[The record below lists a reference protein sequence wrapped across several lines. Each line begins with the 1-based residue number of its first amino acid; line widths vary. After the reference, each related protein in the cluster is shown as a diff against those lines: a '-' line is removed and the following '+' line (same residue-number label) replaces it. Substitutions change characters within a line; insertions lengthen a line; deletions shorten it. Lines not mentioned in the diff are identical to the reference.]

1 MSNRAGKFQVG
12 MIRTSGSK
20 WRRLS
25 TFVGMLMIMGAWS
38 ISSRAETSKLRII
51 VVSSYHREYLWS
63 QGTNRG
69 FCDAMLKLGY
79 FDTQKQVEEYTKNDY
94 VESSRVI
101 VKKLWMDTK
110 RNSSR
115 SKMAE
120 AATEITR
127 IAKAFQPDLL
137 FLGDDNAAN
146 YIGNQFLDTEIP
158 IVFWGINNTPVKY
171 GLVDSLE
178 HPGHNATGIYQSGY
192 YVESLQ
198 LLKTLAPT
206 ATTFAILSD
215 ESETGRSHVKAIEFL
230 ASHDQ
235 LPLKLVESVMTSE
248 FEVWKTKAL
257 QLQENVD
264 AFFIAQYSA
273 LKDEGA
279 KYVPP
284 EEAAGWYLRHIH
296 IPEATNQEQF
306 VKQGMLCG
314 ADDSAYNQGYEAV
327 LVAHDLLTTKTK
339 PADYAPRAPK
349 RGALMANQQ
358 RAAMLGIQLG
368 PKTGIEQIFEE
379 APVLKD
385 QDGTKQ

>member
-171 GLVDSLE
+171 GLVDRPE
-178 HPGHNATGIYQSGY
+178 HPGHNVTGVVELGY
-192 YVESLQ
+192 YEETLQ
-198 LLKTLAPT
+198 LLKTLVPHVK
-206 ATTFAILSD
+206 TFAILSD
-215 ESETGRSHVKAIEFL
+215 ESETGRSHVKAIESL
-230 ASHDQ
+230 AREGK
-235 LPLKLVESVMTSE
+235 LPLEWVETVSTGQFS
-248 FEVWKTKAL
+248 VWKQKAL
-257 QLQENVD
+257 ELQEKVD
-264 AFFIAQYSA
+264 AFFVAQYTV
-273 LKDEGA
+273 LKDEQEQYISA
-279 KYVPP
+279 
-284 EEAAGWYLRHIH
+284 EEVTKWYLTHIH
-296 IPEATNQEQF
+296 IPEAARSGQF
-306 VKQGMLCG
+306 IKNGMLCT
-314 ADDSAYNQGYEAV
+314 ANDPSSNQGFNAV
-327 LVAHDLLTTKTK
+327 VIAHDLLTKGMN
-339 PADYAPRAPK
+339 PATYPTVIRKGGTIAV
-349 RGALMANQQ
+349 NVQ
-358 RAAMLGIQLG
+358 RAKALGITLTPQM
-368 PKTGIEQIFEE
+368 GIQEYVRESVLSEE
-379 APVLKD
+379 PIPVT
-385 QDGTKQ
+385 Q